1 MLISLRL
8 ETSRCL
14 SSFYHCL
21 LSLFCFFFFFQAEDG
36 IRDYKV
42 TGVQTCALP
51 ILDLVHDHGPHAAQH
66 LAGALGR
73 EDQIER
79 LRGGDEDVRGAQ
91 PHLLALRARRVAGA
105 YQRADLHIR
114 QAQGFERAANLGE
127 RLRQVLLHVVGERLE
142 RRDVHHLRPVGERP
156 PPVQSLTQ
164 QRVDGGEERR
174 ECLAR
179 ARGGRDQG
187 IAACLDER
195 PRTLLRLG
203 GLAEAGLEPAL
214 NGGMKTG
221 QRHPEIWRRFTEAA
235 TPPATPR
242 CVPRSPRSCC
252 SASTRPPS
260 RPP

>member
-1 MLISLRL
+1 
-8 ETSRCL
+8 
-14 SSFYHCL
+14 
-21 LSLFCFFFFFQAEDG
+21 
-36 IRDYKV
+36 
-42 TGVQTCALP
+42 
-51 ILDLVHDHGPHAAQH
+51 
-66 LAGALGR
+66 LGR
-73 EDQIER
+73 ENQIER
-79 LRGGDEDVRGAQ
+79 LRGGDEDSRGP
-91 PHLLALRARRVAGA
+91 PHPPPALRAWRVAGA
-105 YQRADLHIR
+105 YQRANLHIR

-127 RLRQVLLHVVGERLE
+127 RLRQVLLHVVGGRLE

-164 QRVDGGEERR
+164 QRVNGGEERR

-179 ARGGRDQG
+179 ARGGSDQG
-187 IAACLDER
+187 IAARLDER

-242 CVPRSPRSCC
+242 FIPRFPRCSC
-252 SASTRPPS
+252 STPTRPPS